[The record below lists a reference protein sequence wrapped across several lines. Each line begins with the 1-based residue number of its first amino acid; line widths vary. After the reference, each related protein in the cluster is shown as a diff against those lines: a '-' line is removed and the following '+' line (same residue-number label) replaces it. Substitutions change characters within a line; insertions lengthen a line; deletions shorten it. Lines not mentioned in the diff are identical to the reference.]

1 MIKTFS
7 LLYCIFLLGYC
18 QVRADSSAVSFD
30 TLTVIGVG
38 DIMMGTDYPS
48 AMYLPPGNDC
58 RPLLQEV
65 DSILREADITFGNL
79 EGTFAGENGHPK
91 KCKDTTKCFVFRM
104 PDQYVNCLVDG
115 GFDLV
120 SIANN
125 HANDFGA
132 TGKRQT
138 EWILESHG
146 IASAGSQT
154 SPAVIVVKDGIR
166 YGLIAFSP
174 NIGCYGLDDLDAA
187 AWMVDSMRQRCDI
200 LIVSFHGG
208 AEGAD
213 HQHVTRRNEMYLGAG
228 RGNVYAFAHR
238 VIDSGADI
246 VFGHGPHVTRAIE
259 IYRDRFIIYS
269 LGNFCTYRRFNLRG
283 PNGIAPII
291 KVRIK
296 PDGRFLQGEIIP
308 VTQPGSGG
316 VSLDPRK
323 RVITKLQELT
333 ALDFP
338 EVPINIDPEGLI
350 TIPGDTTD
358 IVQVSNY

>member
-1 MIKTFS
+1 MIKIFFFLFCI
-7 LLYCIFLLGYC
+7 LLFDHS
-18 QVRADSSAVSFD
+18 QVGADSSSVSFD

-48 AMYLPPGNDC
+48 AMYLPPHNDC
-58 RPLLQEV
+58 KPLLHDV
-65 DSILREADITFGNL
+65 NTILKGADITFGNL
-79 EGTFAGENGHPK
+79 EGTFAGEMGTPK

-104 PDQYVNCLVDG
+104 PDEYVNCLVDG
-115 GFDLV
+115 GFDMV

-125 HANDFGA
+125 HANDFG
-132 TGKRQT
+132 TSGKRQT
-138 EWILESHG
+138 EWVLESHG
-146 IASAGSQT
+146 IASAGSIS
-154 SPAVIVVKDGIR
+154 SPAVIVVKGGVR

-174 NIGCYGLDDLDAA
+174 NLGCHGLDDLDAA
-187 AWMVDSMRQRCDI
+187 AWIVDSLRKRCDI

-228 RGNVYAFAHR
+228 RGNVYAFAHK

-259 IYRDRFIIYS
+259 IYQDRFIIYS

-291 KVRIK
+291 KVQMT
-296 PDGRFLQGEIIP
+296 PTGRFLKGEIIP
-308 VTQPGSGG
+308 VNQPGSGG
-316 VSLDPRK
+316 VSIDPRK
-323 RVITKLQELT
+323 RVISKLQELT

-338 EVPINIDPEGLI
+338 EVPLRIDQEGIISIPE
-350 TIPGDTTD
+350 DTTS
-358 IVQVSNY
+358 IVQRSNY

>member
-7 LLYCIFLLGYC
+7 FLFCVLILIPVSA
-18 QVRADSSAVSFD
+18 QEDSSVVSFD

-48 AMYLPPGNDC
+48 AIYLPPGNDC
-58 RPLLQEV
+58 KPLLADV
-65 DSILREADITFGNL
+65 NAVLKDADITFGNL
-79 EGTFAGENGHPK
+79 EGTFAGDKGNPK

-104 PDQYVNCLVDG
+104 PETYVRCLVDG
-115 GFDLV
+115 GFDMV

-132 TGKRQT
+132 SGKRQT
-138 EWILESHG
+138 EWVLESHG
-146 IASAGSQT
+146 IASAGSYS
-154 SPAVIVVKDGIR
+154 SPAVIVVKDGVR
-166 YGLIAFSP
+166 YGLIAFAP
-174 NIGCYGLDDLDAA
+174 NLDCYGLDDMDVA
-187 AWMVDSMRQRCDI
+187 AWMVDSLRQRCDI

-238 VIDSGADI
+238 VIDSGADL

-259 IYRDRFIIYS
+259 IYNDRFIIYS
-269 LGNFCTYRRFNLRG
+269 LGNFCTYGRFNLRG

-291 KVRIK
+291 KIHLT
-296 PDGRFLQGEIIP
+296 PAGRFLKGEIIA
-308 VTQPGSGG
+308 VNQPGRGG
-316 VSLDPRK
+316 VSLDSGK
-323 RVITKLQELT
+323 RVISKLQELT
-333 ALDFP
+333 RTDFP
-338 EVPINIDPEGLI
+338 EIPLEIDQTGHI
-350 TIPGDTTD
+350 TIPEDTTT
-358 IVQVSNY
+358 NM